1 MNVFLLTN
9 FDGITS
15 IKARHQILNQTKS
28 FSAFDK
34 EKKNANKGNVQLAL
48 DARGSKTSEVVN
60 G

>member
-34 EKKNANKGNVQLAL
+34 EKKTPTKGTFNLRLTPVAQKRLK
-48 DARGSKTSEVVN
+48 S
-60 G
+60 